1 MDNLFSILIKNIPEE
16 NRKEDILKGLGDHL
30 IEKM

>member
-16 NRKEDILKGLGDHL
+16 NIYLNEPMKNIHPLK
-30 IEKM
+30 